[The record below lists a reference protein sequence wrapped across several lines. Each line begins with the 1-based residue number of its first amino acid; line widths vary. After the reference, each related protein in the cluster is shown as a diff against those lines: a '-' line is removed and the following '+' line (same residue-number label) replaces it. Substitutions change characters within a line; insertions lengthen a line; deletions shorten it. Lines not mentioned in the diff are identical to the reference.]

1 MTFKKFFIA
10 FLLLSV
16 ILPIYHARGAVESD
30 LGSIQNIQKI
40 IKEKTPNFIAK
51 PIIYVVNKIDGFR
64 ESIKIKIE
72 ERKAKTEGELNAPKE
87 PGESDGK
94 MSEFFKAFK
103 YLELFILI
111 LLLFIFSI
119 KLLYYAF
126 VVFVILLIL
135 RFFWFRIY

>member
-1 MTFKKFFIA
+1 MAFRKIFIA

-72 ERKAKTEGELNAPKE
+72 ERKAKTESEIGSKPDEGSKERGEL
-87 PGESDGK
+87 
-94 MSEFFKAFK
+94 FKVFK